1 MPPPRV
7 VICLDALDTAAEH
20 ASKAVRASCDAH
32 ACVRTRPR
40 YLTSP
45 KPKNPQALLEV
56 IQLFL
61 FQRDEGGQPRF
72 NDVQLALSRAP
83 SGTVD
88 LEPQDAERFLRAL
101 HQPADEAMR
110 KEGEAVHATVAQ
122 ELAAFT
128 AAAAAPPTGSAAVAP
143 TTGSTPA
150 AGSTVVVVISS
161 SVEETFP
168 VPVEV
173 KDSILHKVRASPTL
187 TLALTQPQPC
197 IGPMA

>member
-1 MPPPRV
+1 M
-7 VICLDALDTAAEH
+7 ICLDALDTAAEH

-128 AAAAAPPTGSAAVAP
+128 AAAAAPPTGS
-143 TTGSTPA
+143 TPA